1 MQSKQANGVNVL
13 SKAVQVLKACQRLGG
28 GLSLGELAREVG
40 IPRSTVQRIV
50 QTLAAEGFLVSS
62 GAARSISL
70 GPELLAMGAASA
82 MDIVERTHPLLR
94 DLARETGETVDLSRL
109 SRYHAVFIDQAS
121 GSHRLQAVS
130 AIGNSFPLH
139 CTANGKAMLALMED
153 TELQQFM
160 LRPRQAYTPKTI
172 TQSGALMSEIT
183 TIRQSGIGLDNEEHT
198 LGIAATGIAFRTPS
212 GQIFAI
218 SIPVPT
224 IRFTQ
229 VKAQCERAL
238 AAAAREVGA
247 LLVEPTRSRGNRESF
262 SRNPVGKPPPR

>member
-82 MDIVERTHPLLR
+82 MDIVERTHPLLKQ
-94 DLARETGETVDLSRL
+94 LARETGETVDLSRL
-109 SRYHAVFIDQAS
+109 SRDHAVFVDQAA

-130 AIGNSFPLH
+130 AVGNSFPLH
-139 CTANGKAMLALMED
+139 CTANGKAMLALMDEA
-153 TELQQFM
+153 ELQQVM

-172 TQSGALMSEIT
+172 TQAAALSSEIAE
-183 TIRQSGIGLDNEEHT
+183 IRRSGIGIDNEEHT
-198 LGIAATGIAFRTPS
+198 LGIAAIGMAFRAPT
-212 GQIFAI
+212 GQMFAI

-224 IRFTQ
+224 LRFAQ
-229 VKAQCERAL
+229 VRPQCEAAL
-238 AAAAREVGA
+238 REAVGDLGW
-247 LLVEPTRSRGNRESF
+247 LLSDSGRRSA
-262 SRNPVGKPPPR
+262 